1 MNSRKI
7 TDADIENMTVS
18 ALPTRPTAP
27 SEFGGKG
34 YTATEVK
41 EWFDKLPLYIVE
53 RFNLLIDD
61 ICGVD
66 GASIADDMK
75 TGISSSHTLGDLFND
90 IKDGEI
96 CSYFMTAAGITLGEY
111 LAKLRADINKI
122 ASRLSLTL

>member
-7 TDADIENMTVS
+7 TDADIENIKVS

-34 YTATEVK
+34 YTASEVK
-41 EWFDKLPLYIVE
+41 AWFDKLPLYIIE

-61 ICGVD
+61 IQGLD
-66 GASIADDMK
+66 GASIADDIK
-75 TGISSSHTLGDLFND
+75 TGISSGHTLGELFSD
-90 IKDGEI
+90 MKDGEI
-96 CSYFMTAAGITLGEY
+96 CSYLMTGSGMSLSEY

-122 ASRLSLTL
+122 ASRLSLSL